1 MHSSVESSPS
11 KGDASSLAPSL
22 RANKLLDAF
31 LVYKRQKVGFVNW
44 EMEAFEQFFN
54 SESNM

>member
-22 RANKLLDAF
+22 LANKLLDAF
-31 LVYKRQKVGFVNW
+31 LVNKRQKVGFVNW